1 MKKIIFLASGLI
13 TVSLFTGCMPEE
25 NKDVSNGLTED
36 KIKTLISEEI
46 KKQSLEKPSTEV
58 PSVKVEDSKFSLSA
72 EDFKSA
78 FTTYLENEPEDFGE
92 KLDIAYAKYQKN
104 KNEASEKDRLNK
116 IKEVKN
122 IQPTDHVLGDK
133 NAKFVLFEYSDYHCP
148 FCKKF
153 HPTTKEFLDK
163 NKDAA
168 LVLRPYP
175 LVHKDSATPLHEIAE
190 CTAKESG
197 NDAFWKISDVIFDKG
212 SSLSDKNIE
221 KEFEKLKIK
230 NIDKIMKC
238 YKDGEFKKLV
248 EDTVEEARRLGIN
261 GTPGSILKN
270 METGEVRFIGGAY
283 PLETLENYKKELSK

>member
-1 MKKIIFLASGLI
+1 MKKTIFALSGLL
-13 TVSLFTGCMPEE
+13 TVGLFAGCMNEE
-25 NKDVSNGLTED
+25 GKELVSGLSEE

-46 KKQSLEKPSTEV
+46 KKNSTEKTSIQLSNTT
-58 PSVKVEDSKFSLSA
+58 PLDYSLSE

-78 FTTYLENEPEDFGE
+78 FTTYLENNPDDFGQ
-92 KLDIAYAKYQKN
+92 KLDIAYNKYQKN
-104 KNEASEKDRLNK
+104 KNETSEKDRLEKVKN
-116 IKEVKN
+116 VKN

-153 HPTTKEFLDK
+153 HPTTKTFLDK
-163 NKDAA
+163 NKDVA

-212 SSLSDKNIE
+212 SALSDKNIE
-221 KEFEKLKIK
+221 KEFEKLQIK

-238 YKDGEFKKLV
+238 YKDGTFKDLV
-248 EDTVEEARRLGIN
+248 ENTEKEARSLGIN

-283 PLETLENYKKELSK
+283 PLETLENYKKELTK